1 MVVSSYI
8 LYLEFALNS
17 SQDDLAPCHGYVQ
30 EIISI
35 LFVNIKSNF
44 THIRLFVRNEIANLK
59 RFSLKLHEIIGET
72 VPPLRSNL
80 R

>member
-1 MVVSSYI
+1 MVISSYI

-17 SQDDLAPCHGYVQ
+17 SQDDLGPCHGYVQ
-30 EIISI
+30 EIISV